1 MDLTQWTPVNEG
13 EAEEYEL
20 FEVVFVYFLVEK
32 KKSDSKFW
40 LELRRINILG
50 VAIFLDNV
58 IICISLFFCGI

>member
-32 KKSDSKFW
+32 KK
-40 LELRRINILG
+40 
-50 VAIFLDNV
+50 
-58 IICISLFFCGI
+58 